1 MVIIIIGII
10 CAIAAPSMNR
20 IMKSY
25 RLKSAANDLASTLQL
40 ARITAISQN
49 AHSFLTF
56 NTSTQSYSAFSDNGA
71 GGGTANDGVQ
81 SGTEPTIK
89 TINIRNEY
97 SNEITMGTPSF
108 GVTNYFNSQG
118 ICGAGGSILLQ
129 NTSGASIQVV
139 IAQGGSIK
147 IVKL

>member
-71 GGGTANDGVQ
+71 GGGTA
-81 SGTEPTIK
+81 TK
-89 TINIRNEY
+89 
-97 SNEITMGTPSF
+97 
-108 GVTNYFNSQG
+108 
-118 ICGAGGSILLQ
+118 
-129 NTSGASIQVV
+129 
-139 IAQGGSIK
+139 
-147 IVKL
+147 